1 MVSVSVDTNIWISLQ
16 RLDALSYVFQL
27 DYQYLMESSAARDEL
42 LSPAD
47 LLEKVRDL
55 GLVEIELTDEELL
68 LVLEY
73 QRKNAYPRLSTYDL
87 FALAIAKN
95 RKIMLLTGDGP
106 LRKAAE
112 EENVVHHGLLWIIVE
127 CAHAGI
133 IDNHQK
139 NQLFDIIEQNL
150 SQYRLKKE
158 DVNRAR
164 DM

>member
-1 MVSVSVDTNIWISLQ
+1 MQ
-16 RLDALSYVFQL
+16 RLDALSFAFQL

-42 LSPAD
+42 LSPAG
-47 LLEKVRDL
+47 LLQQVRDF
-55 GLVEIELTDEELL
+55 GLVEVSLTDEELL

-73 QRKNAYPRLSTYDL
+73 QRQNAYPRLSIYDL
-87 FALAIAKN
+87 YALAIAKN

-139 NQLFDIIEQNL
+139 NVLFDTIEQSL
-150 SQYRLKKE
+150 STYRLKKE

-164 DM
+164 TM